1 MIVISILFWRKS
13 NSAKLIRNNH
23 IVVCGEITGVGYN
36 RSGHIIHFEYYV
48 KDKLFKNSCDGT
60 YKTKSR
66 FETGKRIMLVVVQSD
81 NYANSRLL
89 QDFDD
94 YIRFDIIPKDT
105 SGLICK

>member
-1 MIVISILFWRKS
+1 MKKR
-13 NSAKLIRNNH
+13 NSAKLIRSNH

-48 KDKLFKNSCDGT
+48 KGKLFKNSCDGT

-66 FETGKRIMLVVVQSD
+66 FERGKRIMLVVVQSD

-105 SGLICK
+105 SGLSCK